1 MDEVNAAVIADTSAR
16 AQASERLTKL
26 AQEADALA
34 ITLPR
39 SLAKSRLQTVRNLAT
54 EVANCSMALRLSM
67 KLNRPT
73 DDASAVAEELKAS
86 VAKLRHLTA
95 RMRIDQG
102 TFLTIALLDKLVTQL
117 FAELS
122 SSAS

>member
-1 MDEVNAAVIADTSAR
+1 
-16 AQASERLTKL
+16 
-26 AQEADALA
+26 
-34 ITLPR
+34 
-39 SLAKSRLQTVRNLAT
+39 
-54 EVANCSMALRLSM
+54 MALRLSM
-67 KLNRPT
+67 KLNRPA
-73 DDASAVAEELKAS
+73 DDASAVAAELKAS